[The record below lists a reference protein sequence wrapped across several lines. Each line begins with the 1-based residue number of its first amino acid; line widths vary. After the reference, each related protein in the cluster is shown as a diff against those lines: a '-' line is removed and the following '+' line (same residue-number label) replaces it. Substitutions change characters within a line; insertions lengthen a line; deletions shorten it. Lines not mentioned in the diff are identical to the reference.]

1 MIYISNVIYTYIIYI
16 KMMGLLNTKKRNKK
30 KSATLKFL
38 SIVMK
43 LELPVLSFLRPLCT
57 GILSIHINIRWCK

>member
-1 MIYISNVIYTYIIYI
+1 
-16 KMMGLLNTKKRNKK
+16 MMGLVNTKKRNKK
-30 KSATLKFL
+30 KCATLKFL

-43 LELPVLSFLRPLCT
+43 LELAVFNFLRPLCT

>member
-1 MIYISNVIYTYIIYI
+1 
-16 KMMGLLNTKKRNKK
+16 MMGLLNTKKRNKK